1 MGCRPIRKAQED
13 HHLQLARDRIPNAQS
28 SDRRGM
34 PSKIHAAKCASHGS
48 IAFVL
53 QKLGIPTE
61 IGTSWLAYYDNPI
74 DAMAEGDSVHIMP
87 GVDRKDYGA
96 TPRHCTRSQR
106 DNSNGGFL
114 QLTRG
119 KSKSMTI
126 ERSSPQARD
135 YRARE
140 HTPPTACRSALN
152 DYETTWFASVRFLGW
167 QGASGLLFGPGSTS
181 SKVSST
187 DCTQPLPST
196 NRSLDQSH
204 SLTLGWSRPFR
215 AAQRCRGTAGCA
227 TPRLPRRSTSPCTP
241 VKTTAS
247 PAIPAK
253 GKEIRF
259 RI

>member
-1 MGCRPIRKAQED
+1 
-13 HHLQLARDRIPNAQS
+13 
-28 SDRRGM
+28 M

-61 IGTSWLAYYDNPI
+61 IVTSRNRLYRTVIED
-74 DAMAEGDSVHIMP
+74 MANGDSVHIMP

-140 HTPPTACRSALN
+140 HTQPTACRS
-152 DYETTWFASVRFLGW
+152 
-167 QGASGLLFGPGSTS
+167 P
-181 SKVSST
+181 
-187 DCTQPLPST
+187 
-196 NRSLDQSH
+196 
-204 SLTLGWSRPFR
+204 
-215 AAQRCRGTAGCA
+215 
-227 TPRLPRRSTSPCTP
+227 
-241 VKTTAS
+241 
-247 PAIPAK
+247 
-253 GKEIRF
+253 
-259 RI
+259 

>member
-1 MGCRPIRKAQED
+1 LSCMGCRPIRKAQED

-152 DYETTWFASVRFLGW
+152 DCASAQASASVRILGW
-167 QGASGLLFGPGSTS
+167 QGASGPLFRPVSTS

-187 DCTQPLPST
+187 DCTQPTPT
-196 NRSLDQSH
+196 PRETRSLDH
-204 SLTLGWSRPFR
+204 SASLAGRFVQPSIVGVPRVARP
-215 AAQRCRGTAGCA
+215 RGC
-227 TPRLPRRSTSPCTP
+227 
-241 VKTTAS
+241 
-247 PAIPAK
+247 
-253 GKEIRF
+253 
-259 RI
+259 

>member
-1 MGCRPIRKAQED
+1 
-13 HHLQLARDRIPNAQS
+13 
-28 SDRRGM
+28 M

-106 DNSNGGFL
+106 DNSNCGFL

-135 YRARE
+135 YRACE
-140 HTPPTACRSALN
+140 HTHSRLP
-152 DYETTWFASVRFLGW
+152 
-167 QGASGLLFGPGSTS
+167 SGLERFCEHVVCNSARSRLAGSLGA
-181 SKVSST
+181 
-187 DCTQPLPST
+187 PLRT
-196 NRSLDQSH
+196 GFYVQQRVVDRLYATCALH
-204 SLTLGWSRPFR
+204 KPF
-215 AAQRCRGTAGCA
+215 
-227 TPRLPRRSTSPCTP
+227 P
-241 VKTTAS
+241 
-247 PAIPAK
+247 
-253 GKEIRF
+253 
-259 RI
+259 